1 MKRFFALSLAAVA
14 LAGCNQTRFR
24 SLKCK
29 APPPYA
35 SSSAYSSS
43 LTYTIDR
50 RGWTWDWD
58 SDAKSWLPTPYKEE
72 FDDWFSKYHSEIV
85 DNVLRIEN
93 GNYRY
98 EEPNEPYLK
107 EFVEVDLN
115 KLTYKWVI
123 SGSRESEMQGTCE
136 WVEPFTSGYGE

>member
-1 MKRFFALSLAAVA
+1 MKRFYALSLAAVA

-107 EFVEVDLN
+107 EFIEVDL
-115 KLTYKWVI
+115 KKMTYEWEI
-123 SGSRESEMQGTCE
+123 IGREKMYGTCE

>member
-24 SLKCK
+24 SLKCQ
-29 APPPYA
+29 APTPYA

-115 KLTYKWVI
+115 ELTYKWVI

-136 WVEPFTSGYGE
+136 WVETFTPGYGE

>member
-1 MKRFFALSLAAVA
+1 MRRFFALSLAAVA

-29 APPPYA
+29 APTPYA

-107 EFVEVDLN
+107 EFVEL
-115 KLTYKWVI
+115 I
-123 SGSRESEMQGTCE
+123 
-136 WVEPFTSGYGE
+136 

>member
-1 MKRFFALSLAAVA
+1 METSPRSLRLVA
-14 LAGCNQTRFR
+14 LIAGLFVALLI
-24 SLKCK
+24 SW
-29 APPPYA
+29 
-35 SSSAYSSS
+35 SS

-107 EFVEVDLN
+107 EFVEVDL
-115 KLTYKWVI
+115 KKMTYEWEI
-123 SGSRESEMQGTCE
+123 IGREKMYGTCE
-136 WVEPFTSGYGE
+136 WVEPFTPGYGE